1 MSNDLAL
8 FLSRQLLLQA
18 MLISAPVVLVALV
31 SGLIISVLQVVTQIQ
46 DSTLSFVPKL
56 LAVVLILM
64 LCGEWM
70 LHALVEYAQNLFLS
84 IPGAVHP

>member
-46 DSTLSFVPKL
+46 DSALSFVPKL